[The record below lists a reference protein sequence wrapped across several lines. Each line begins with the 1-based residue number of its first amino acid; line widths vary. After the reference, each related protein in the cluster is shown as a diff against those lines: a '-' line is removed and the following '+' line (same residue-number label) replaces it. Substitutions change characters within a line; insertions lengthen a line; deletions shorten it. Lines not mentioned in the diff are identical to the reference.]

1 MGEEVEDL
9 LEVEP
14 LAGLRLVGVRRE
26 SEFGIDVSGMCGNY
40 GRIHVSFWKWRAW
53 WKSLAGTMKG
63 TYISLKALSF
73 SGLLISTTAT
83 YSCGKVTLKNS

>member
-26 SEFGIDVSGMCGNY
+26 SEFGIYVSGMCGN
-40 GRIHVSFWKWRAW
+40 
-53 WKSLAGTMKG
+53 
-63 TYISLKALSF
+63 
-73 SGLLISTTAT
+73 
-83 YSCGKVTLKNS
+83 